1 MGSRSS
7 SRCLRSAGPPADA
20 EGRATHQSPPG
31 AVTRASGGS
40 PTFEPF
46 SFTLP
51 WPLSLNKRF
60 GAVIINGKPRL
71 LLSRASKRD
80 KRVGAVELMMQRVPR
95 RALSCS
101 LVLEIGAVPPRLN
114 RGRDL
119 DNVLKSTLDLL
130 VRHGVLADDRFV
142 DEIHIVRLVPEGD
155 GRLEL
160 TVRPRR

>member
-7 SRCLRSAGPPADA
+7 SRCLRSAGPPAGADR
-20 EGRATHQSPPG
+20 RATHQSPPG
-31 AVTRASGGS
+31 AETRASGGS

-51 WPLSLNKRF
+51 WPLSLNRRF
-60 GAVIINGKPRL
+60 GAVVIHGKPRL
-71 LLSRASKRD
+71 LISRDARRD
-80 KRVGAVELMMQRVPR
+80 KREGALELLVQRVPR
-95 RALSCS
+95 RSLSCS
-101 LVLEIGAVPPRLN
+101 IVLEIGAVPPRLS
-114 RGRDL
+114 RRRDL

-130 VRHGVLADDRFV
+130 VRHGVIADDRFV
-142 DEIHIVRLVPEGD
+142 DEIRIVRLVPEGD